1 MVTSPSWSADNPLAT
16 YLPQIQLRSIAA
28 RIRPQ
33 TEPWERQCA
42 GSILLVDI
50 TGFTEVAEQFAAQ
63 GPAAVEALSKVLNAY
78 FGRMAD
84 VITGHGGDILTFA
97 GDAALVLWPAE
108 NEEEL
113 AQSACR
119 AVQAAQAVQAE
130 LLGYKLP
137 QGIIL
142 RQRAAVGAGALAIM
156 EVGGTDGRWQFL
168 AAGEAISQAGETNQ
182 HAGSGDVMLSPAA
195 WKLVQSRCT
204 GDVLPSGYVKLRHVQ
219 QPVPVVPLGSSPDQL
234 SVSTL
239 QSYVLPVVA
248 NRLRAGQGAWLAEFR
263 NVTVLFIHLTNLN
276 GGKPGSCS
284 SLHTVVGKMQ
294 EVLSRHEGCV
304 YQFLMDDK
312 GIALVGA
319 FGLAPPAHE
328 DDPTRAVRSALAI
341 HAELP
346 RVGMRASIGICTG
359 RAFCGVVGSETRR
372 QYTAVGTVM
381 NMSARLMQAA
391 AGRVL
396 CDRTTSRASQAHPG
410 LNFESL
416 GEIKVKGRSE
426 PLAVY
431 LPVKAESREES
442 GVVGREAERAVLTRA
457 LESLVQERRGGT
469 IVLEGEPGIGKSR
482 LVEYLLEKARKLNVA
497 CLLSAGDA
505 MESSS
510 TYHAWQAVFRTLFRV
525 DPLANAEIQAQRI
538 ATALQAQPERLQLA
552 PLLTAVLPLSFPDN
566 EVTAQMT
573 GKVRAEN
580 TQKLLLQLLAASASS
595 APHLLVLEDAHWL
608 DPSSLA
614 LTALVVQQA
623 QPLLVVITA
632 RPFSDPAPPE
642 LEQIRTAAGQQYLKL
657 DTLALDDA
665 LEIARQR
672 LGVKSLP
679 QSVKDFLEGRAGGQ
693 PFFIQELAYALRDA
707 GLIQIVHGQCRV
719 SEGLGDSAEG
729 LERAFGALN
738 IPNTI
743 QGVIT
748 SRVDRLP
755 SPQQLTLKV
764 ASVIGRSFALFV
776 LRDIYPVPG
785 ERQALPSHLEHL
797 EKVDLT
803 RRMPSSDPIEEFKHA
818 LIQEVVYI
826 SVSFANRR
834 ELHQAIA
841 EWYEKQH
848 PQDLAPYYPLLAY
861 HWRHAEVIPK
871 AIDYSIKSGVQA
883 LENFANQ
890 EAMRFLRDALELSEQ
905 GGVKAAREPDLRQA
919 LCWLWLG
926 RAQVNLS
933 SYSDARANLER
944 GLAAL
949 RQPVPRS
956 MVNASRILLGETLR
970 QFVHRLWPKRY
981 LDKNSHDPKMLLEA
995 ARAYQGLMEIYYVEN
1010 APVHTLVA
1018 SMKSLNL
1025 AESAGPS
1032 PELARGYA
1040 SLGAILGFIPW
1051 HSAAAAYCQR
1061 ALATAEGANDLAAVS
1076 WVLMCK
1082 GIYESGLGKWD
1093 EAASAFQ
1100 RMAQISTQLGD
1111 TRSLGDATQC
1121 RVMLHYLRGDFAA
1134 NVQEAEVLYAFMV
1147 KRGDR
1152 RVQAEALR
1160 WRAYGLLALGKTDT
1174 LPACLA
1180 ELAELRSSEKNGGIL
1195 NLGDVYALRASLH
1208 LRLREYAQALEAIEE
1223 AGARLAK
1230 TSNTTHELIQE
1241 RATVAG
1247 VYLSIWE
1254 RIQSKEWASP
1264 PGKSDLAGGKV
1275 LTQCRTGARTAC
1287 SALRKFTR
1295 VFPIGQPMT
1304 WLRLGQYRQ
1313 LAGDATK
1320 AQAAWARG
1328 VTSAREIK
1336 MPYPEGLLE
1345 LEIGRSLTLVDA
1357 GRREHLQRACDLFSA
1372 VSAAYDL
1379 ALAESALRQS

>member
-1 MVTSPSWSADNPLAT
+1 
-16 YLPQIQLRSIAA
+16 
-28 RIRPQ
+28 
-33 TEPWERQCA
+33 
-42 GSILLVDI
+42 
-50 TGFTEVAEQFAAQ
+50 
-63 GPAAVEALSKVLNAY
+63 
-78 FGRMAD
+78 
-84 VITGHGGDILTFA
+84 
-97 GDAALVLWPAE
+97 
-108 NEEEL
+108 
-113 AQSACR
+113 
-119 AVQAAQAVQAE
+119 
-130 LLGYKLP
+130 
-137 QGIIL
+137 
-142 RQRAAVGAGALAIM
+142 AAVGVGPLSIM

-168 AAGEAISQAGETNQ
+168 VAGDAITQAGETSQ
-182 HAGSGDVMLSPAA
+182 HASSGDVVLSPAA
-195 WKLVQSRCT
+195 WMHMQSHCT
-204 GDVLPSGYVKLRHVQ
+204 GDVLPSGHVKLRDVNE
-219 QPVPVVPLGSSPDQL
+219 PVPVVPLASSPDQL

-239 QSYVLPVVA
+239 QSYVLPVVV

-263 NVTVLFIHLTNLN
+263 NVTVLFIHLTNLE
-276 GGKPGSCS
+276 GGKSDLCS
-284 SLHTVVGKMQ
+284 SLHIAVGKMQ
-294 EVLSRHEGCV
+294 EVLSRHEGSV

-312 GIALVGA
+312 GVALIGA

-328 DDPTRAVRSALAI
+328 DDPSRAVRSALAI
-341 HAELP
+341 QSELQ
-346 RVGMRASIGICTG
+346 RIGMRVSIGISTG

-396 CDRTTSRASQAHPG
+396 CDQATFRASQAHPG
-410 LNFESL
+410 LSFESL

-431 LPVKAESREES
+431 VPMKAEAREES
-442 GVVGREAERAVLTRA
+442 GVVGREAERGVLTRS
-457 LESLVQERRGGT
+457 LGSLVQEGRGGV

-497 CLLSAGDA
+497 CLQGAGDA
-505 MESSS
+505 VESSS
-510 TYHAWQAVFRTLFRV
+510 AYHAWQAVFRSLFRV
-525 DPLANAEIQAQRI
+525 DPLANAETQALRI
-538 ATALQAQPERLQLA
+538 TTALQPQPDLLELV
-552 PLLTAVLPLSFPDN
+552 PLLAAVLPLSFPDN

-580 TQKLLLQLLAASASS
+580 TQKLLLQLLTRSATS

-608 DPSSLA
+608 DPSSLTLA
-614 LTALVVQQA
+614 TLITQQT
-623 QPLLVVITA
+623 QPLLVVITT
-632 RPFSDPAPPE
+632 RPFPDPVPPE
-642 LEQIRTAAGQQYLKL
+642 VEQIRTAAGQQYLRL
-657 DTLALDDA
+657 DSLALDDA

-679 QSVKDFLEGRAGGQ
+679 RSVKDFLESRAGGQ
-693 PFFIQELAYALRDA
+693 PFFVQELAYALRDA
-707 GLIQIVHGQCRV
+707 GLIQITRSECRV
-719 SEGLGDSAEG
+719 CEGLLDSAEG

-776 LRDIYPVPG
+776 LQNVYPMPG
-785 ERQALPSHLEHL
+785 ESPDIPSHLEHL

-803 RRMPSSDPIEEFKHA
+803 RRVPSPDPTEEFKHA

-848 PQDLAPYYPLLAY
+848 QQDLEAYYPLLAY

-871 AIDYSIKSGVQA
+871 AMDYAIRSGAQA
-883 LENFANQ
+883 LDNFANQ
-890 EAMRFLRDALELSEQ
+890 EAIRFLRDALELSEQ
-905 GGVKAAREPDLRQA
+905 GGVTARGETDSQLA
-919 LCWLWLG
+919 LCRLWLG

-933 SYSDARANLER
+933 NYGDARSNLER

-949 RQPVPRS
+949 RQPAPRS
-956 MVNASRILLGETLR
+956 MVNASRVLLGETVR
-970 QFVHRLWPKRY
+970 QFVYRLWPTRY
-981 LDKNSHDPKMLLEA
+981 LGKNARDRKMLLEA

-1010 APVHTLVA
+1010 APVPTLVA

-1061 ALATAEGANDLAAVS
+1061 ALETAEAVNDLSAVS
-1076 WVLMCK
+1076 WVLLCK

-1100 RMAQISTQLGD
+1100 RMARISGQLGD
-1111 TRSLGDATQC
+1111 ARSLSDANQC
-1121 RVMLHYLRGDFAA
+1121 QVMLHYFGGDFAA
-1134 NVQEAEVLYAFMV
+1134 AVREAEELYAFML
-1147 KRGDR
+1147 KRNDPR
-1152 RVQAEALR
+1152 LQAEALR
-1160 WRAYGLLALGKTDT
+1160 WKAYGLLALGKTDT
-1174 LPACLA
+1174 LPTCLA
-1180 ELAELRSSEKNGGIL
+1180 DLAKLRASEKSGGLL
-1195 NLGDVYALRASLH
+1195 NTADVFALRASLH
-1208 LRLREYAQALEAIEE
+1208 LRVREYSQAREAVEE
-1223 AGARLAK
+1223 AATRLAK
-1230 TSNTTHELIQE
+1230 ISNTSHELILE

-1247 VYLSIWE
+1247 VYLSLWE
-1254 RIQSKEWASP
+1254 RIESKEWNAPSP
-1264 PGKSDLAGGKV
+1264 RA
-1275 LTQCRTGARTAC
+1275 LTQCRDGAKRAC
-1287 SALRKFTR
+1287 GALRSFTR

-1304 WLRLGQYRQ
+1304 WLRLGQYRH
-1313 LAGDATK
+1313 LAGDAAK
-1320 AQAAWARG
+1320 AEAAWARG
-1328 VTSAREIK
+1328 VTAARELK
-1336 MPYPEGLLE
+1336 MPYPEGLIE
-1345 LEIGRSLTLVDA
+1345 FEMGRSA
-1357 GRREHLQRACDLFSA
+1357 SGNGSRREHLQRAYEIFRALG
-1372 VSAAYDL
+1372 AAYDL
-1379 ALAESALRQS
+1379 GLVETALRQTGVALDVT

>member
-1 MVTSPSWSADNPLAT
+1 MVTSPSWSANNPLAT

-28 RIRPQ
+28 RTGLQ
-33 TEPWERQCA
+33 TEPWEKQCA

-63 GPAAVEALSKVLNAY
+63 GAAAVETLSKVLNAY
-78 FGRMAD
+78 FGRMAE
-84 VITGHGGDILTFA
+84 VLTEHGGDILTFA

-108 NEEEL
+108 NDEEF
-113 AQSACR
+113 ARCACR
-119 AVQAAQAVQAE
+119 AAQAARAVQAE
-130 LLGYKLP
+130 LLDYALP
-137 QGIIL
+137 QGITL
-142 RQRAAVGAGALAIM
+142 RQRAAVGVGPLSIM
-156 EVGGTDGRWQFL
+156 EVGGTDGNWQFL
-168 AAGEAISQAGETNQ
+168 VTGDAITQAGESNH
-182 HAGSGDVMLSPAA
+182 HANSGDVVLSPAA
-195 WKLVQSRCT
+195 WTLVQSRCS
-204 GDVLPSGYVKLRHVQ
+204 GDALPSGHVKLRDVK
-219 QPVPVVPLGSSPDQL
+219 QPVPVVPLASSPNQL

-239 QSYVLPVVA
+239 QSYVLPVVV

-263 NVTVLFIHLTNLN
+263 NVTVLFIHLTNLDD
-276 GGKPGSCS
+276 GKPNFCS
-284 SLHTVVGKMQ
+284 SLHAAVGKMQ

-312 GIALVGA
+312 GVALIGA
-319 FGLAPPAHE
+319 FGLAPPSHE
-328 DDPTRAVRSALAI
+328 DDPSRAVRSALAI
-341 HAELP
+341 QGELQ
-346 RVGMRASIGICTG
+346 RTGMRVSIGISTG

-381 NMSARLMQAA
+381 NMAARLMQAA

-396 CDRTTSRASQAHPG
+396 CDQATFRASQAHPG
-410 LNFESL
+410 LSFESL
-416 GEIKVKGRSE
+416 GDIKVKGRSE

-431 LPVKAESREES
+431 VPMKTEAREES
-442 GVVGREAERAVLTRA
+442 GVVGREVERAVLTRA
-457 LESLVQERRGGT
+457 LESLVQERRGGV

-497 CLLSAGDA
+497 CLQGAGDA
-505 MESSS
+505 VESSS
-510 TYHAWQAVFRTLFRV
+510 AYHAWQTVFRTLFRI
-525 DPLANAEIQAQRI
+525 DPLANAQALRI
-538 ATALQAQPERLQLA
+538 TTALQPQPDLLQLA
-552 PLLTAVLPLSFPDN
+552 PLLSAVLPLSFPDN
-566 EVTAQMT
+566 EVTTQMT

-580 TQKLLLQLLAASASS
+580 TQKLLVQLLTRSASS

-614 LTALVVQQA
+614 LTALVTQQT
-623 QPLLVVITA
+623 QSLLVVITA
-632 RPFSDPAPPE
+632 RPFPDPVPTE
-642 LEQIRTAAGQQYLKL
+642 VEQIRAAAGSQYLRL
-657 DTLALDDA
+657 DSLALDDA

-679 QSVKDFLEGRAGGQ
+679 QSVKDLLENRAGGQ

-707 GLIQIVHGQCRV
+707 GLIQIAQGECRV

-755 SPQQLTLKV
+755 APQQLTLKV

-776 LRDIYPVPG
+776 LQNIYPVAGQSPDI
-785 ERQALPSHLEHL
+785 PSHLEHL

-803 RRMPSSDPIEEFKHA
+803 RRVPSSDPTEEFKHA

-848 PQDLAPYYPLLAY
+848 QQDLTPYYPLLAY
-861 HWRHAEVIPK
+861 HWRHAEMIPK
-871 AIDYSIKSGVQA
+871 AMDYSIKSGAQA

-890 EAMRFLRDALELSEQ
+890 EAIRFLRDAIELSEQ
-905 GGVKAAREPDLRQA
+905 GKLAGGETDLQLA
-919 LCWLWLG
+919 LCRLWLG

-933 SYSDARANLER
+933 NYGDARANLER

-949 RQPVPRS
+949 RQPAPRS
-956 MVNASRILLGETLR
+956 MVNASRVLLGETLR
-970 QFVHRLWPKRY
+970 QFVYRLWPSRF
-981 LDKNSHDPKMLLEA
+981 LGKNARDRKMLLEA

-1010 APVHTLVA
+1010 APVPTLVA

-1061 ALATAEGANDLAAVS
+1061 ALKTAEAVNDLSAVS
-1076 WVLMCK
+1076 WVLLCK

-1093 EAASAFQ
+1093 EATGDFQ
-1100 RMAQISTQLGD
+1100 RMARISTQLGD
-1111 TRSLGDATQC
+1111 ARSLSDANQC
-1121 RVMLHYLRGDFAA
+1121 QIMLHYFRGNFAA
-1134 NVQEAEVLYAFMV
+1134 AVEESEELYAFML
-1147 KRGDR
+1147 KRNDPR
-1152 RVQAEALR
+1152 LQAEALR
-1160 WRAYGLLALGKTDT
+1160 WKAYSLLALGKTDT
-1174 LPACLA
+1174 LPTCLA
-1180 ELAELRSSEKNGGIL
+1180 ELAKLRSAEKSGGLL
-1195 NLGDVYALRASLH
+1195 NLGDVFALRACWH
-1208 LRLREYAQALEAIEE
+1208 LRAKEYPTALESIEE
-1223 AGARLAK
+1223 AAARLAK
-1230 TSNTTHELIQE
+1230 ISNTSHELILE
-1241 RATVAG
+1241 RDTVAG
-1247 VYLSIWE
+1247 IYVSLWE
-1254 RIQSKEWASP
+1254 RIQSKEWNSP
-1264 PGKSDLAGGKV
+1264 GPKALP
-1275 LTQCRTGARTAC
+1275 QCRAGAKKTC
-1287 SALRKFTR
+1287 SALRSFTR

-1304 WLRLGQYRQ
+1304 WLRLGQCRHV
-1313 LAGDATK
+1313 AGDAAK

-1328 VTSAREIK
+1328 ITAARQIG
-1336 MPYPEGLLE
+1336 MPYTEGLIE
-1345 LEIGRSLTLVDA
+1345 FEIGRNASGNDS
-1357 GRREHLQRACDLFSA
+1357 RREHLQRACDILRDLGT
-1372 VSAAYDL
+1372 AYDL
-1379 ALAESALRQS
+1379 GLAETALGETQHRA

>member
-1 MVTSPSWSADNPLAT
+1 MVTRPSWSANNPLAT
-16 YLPQIQLRSIAA
+16 YLPQIQLRSIAG
-28 RIRPQ
+28 RTGLQ

-63 GPAAVEALSKVLNAY
+63 GAAAVEGLSRVLNAY
-78 FGRMAD
+78 FRRMAE
-84 VITGHGGDILTFA
+84 VITEHGGDILTFA
-97 GDAALVLWPAE
+97 GDAALVLWSAE
-108 NEEEL
+108 NNEEL
-113 AQSACR
+113 AECVCR
-119 AVQAAQAVQAE
+119 AAQAAQAVQAE
-130 LLGYKLP
+130 LLDYKLP
-137 QGIIL
+137 QGITL
-142 RQRAAVGAGALAIM
+142 RQRAAVGVGPLSIM

-168 AAGEAISQAGETNQ
+168 VAGDAITQAGETSQ
-182 HAGSGDVMLSPAA
+182 HARSGDVVLSPAA
-195 WKLVQSRCT
+195 WALVQLRCA
-204 GDVLPSGYVKLRHVQ
+204 GDVLPSGHVKLRDVY
-219 QPVPVVPLGSSPDQL
+219 QPVLVVPLSSSPDQL

-239 QSYVLPVVA
+239 QSYVLPVVV

-263 NVTVLFIHLTNLN
+263 NVTVLFMHLTNLEGEKSN
-276 GGKPGSCS
+276 LCS
-284 SLHTVVGKMQ
+284 SLHAAVGKMQ

-312 GIALVGA
+312 GVALIGA

-328 DDPTRAVRSALAI
+328 DDPSRAVRSALAI
-341 HAELP
+341 QSQLQSI
-346 RVGMRASIGICTG
+346 GMRVSIGISTG
-359 RAFCGVVGSETRR
+359 RAFSGVVGSETRR

-396 CDRTTSRASQAHPG
+396 CDQATFRASQAHPG
-410 LNFESL
+410 LSFESL

-431 LPVKAESREES
+431 VPMKAEAREES
-442 GVVGREAERAVLTRA
+442 GVVGREAERAALTHA
-457 LESLVQERRGGT
+457 LESLVQEGRGGV

-482 LVEYLLEKARKLNVA
+482 LVEYLLEKARRMNVA
-497 CLLSAGDA
+497 CLQGAGDA
-505 MESSS
+505 VESSS
-510 TYHAWQAVFRTLFRV
+510 AYHAWQPVFQTLFRV
-525 DPLANAEIQAQRI
+525 DPMANAQTQAMRV
-538 ATALQAQPERLQLA
+538 ATAMQSQADLLQLA
-552 PLLTAVLPLSFPDN
+552 PLLTALLPISFPDN
-566 EVTAQMT
+566 EVTTQMT
-573 GKVRAEN
+573 GKVRADN
-580 TQKLLLQLLAASASS
+580 TQKLLLQLLTRSASS

-614 LTALVVQQA
+614 LAALVTQQT
-623 QPLLVVITA
+623 QPLLMVITA
-632 RPFSDPAPPE
+632 RPFPDAVPRE
-642 LEQIRTAAGQQYLKL
+642 VEQIRTAAGQQYLKL
-657 DTLALDDA
+657 DSLALDDA

-679 QSVKDFLEGRAGGQ
+679 QSVKDFLESRAGGQ

-707 GLIQIVHGQCRV
+707 GLIQIKQGECRV
-719 SEGLGDSAEG
+719 SEGLVDSAEG

-776 LRDIYPVPG
+776 LQNIYPVPG
-785 ERQALPSHLEHL
+785 ESPDIPSHLAHL

-803 RRMPSSDPIEEFKHA
+803 RRVPSSDPTEEFKHA

-848 PQDLAPYYPLLAY
+848 QQDLAPYYPLLAY
-861 HWRHAEVIPK
+861 HWRHAEVISK
-871 AIDYSIKSGVQA
+871 AMDYSIKSGVQA
-883 LENFANQ
+883 LERFANH
-890 EAMRFLRDALELSEQ
+890 EAIRFLRDAIELSEKNGAKA
-905 GGVKAAREPDLRQA
+905 GGETDLQLA
-919 LCWLWLG
+919 LCRLWLG

-933 SYSDARANLER
+933 NYGDARANLER
-944 GLAAL
+944 GLSAL
-949 RQPVPRS
+949 RQPAPRS
-956 MVNASRILLGETLR
+956 MVNASRVLLGETLR
-970 QFVHRLWPKRY
+970 QFVYRLWPARY
-981 LDKNSHDPKMLLEA
+981 LGKNAREQKMLLEA

-1010 APVHTLVA
+1010 APVPTLVA

-1061 ALATAEGANDLAAVS
+1061 ALETAEAVNDLSAVS
-1076 WVLMCK
+1076 WVLLCK

-1111 TRSLGDATQC
+1111 ARSLSDANQC
-1121 RVMLHYLRGDFAA
+1121 QIMLHYFRGDLAA
-1134 NVQEAEVLYAFMV
+1134 AMREAEELYAFML
-1147 KRGDR
+1147 KRNDPR
-1152 RVQAEALR
+1152 LQAEALR
-1160 WRAYGLLALGKTDT
+1160 WKAYSLLALGTTET
-1174 LPACLA
+1174 LPKCLA
-1180 ELAELRSSEKNGGIL
+1180 ELAKLRSREKNGGLL
-1195 NLGDVYALRASLH
+1195 NLADVFALRASLH
-1208 LRLREYAQALEAIEE
+1208 LRLREYPQALEAIQE
-1223 AGARLAK
+1223 AATRLAK
-1230 TSNTTHELIQE
+1230 ISNTTHELILE

-1247 VYLSIWE
+1247 VYLGLWE
-1254 RIQSKEWASP
+1254 RIQSKEWNA
-1264 PGKSDLAGGKV
+1264 PGLKT
-1275 LTQCRTGARTAC
+1275 LTQCRAGAKKTC
-1287 SALRKFTR
+1287 GALRSFTR
-1295 VFPIGQPMT
+1295 VFPIGQPVT
-1304 WLRLGQYRQ
+1304 WLRLGQYRH
-1313 LAGDATK
+1313 LSGDTTK

-1328 VTSAREIK
+1328 ISAARELK
-1336 MPYPEGLLE
+1336 MPYPEGLIE
-1345 LEIGRSLTLVDA
+1345 FEMGRTLAPGDS
-1357 GRREHLQRACDLFSA
+1357 GRREHLQRASEVFRDLG
-1372 VSAAYDL
+1372 AAYDL
-1379 ALAESALRQS
+1379 GLAETALRQS